1 MLEFH
6 LLRPEQMKSDG
17 RANNFEAF
25 ISSFK
30 CNIANKVQDP
40 SLKLSYLIQHC
51 SGDAKK
57 LIKDCVLLPTEIA
70 YDTALSKLEKRLVK
84 VI

>member
-1 MLEFH
+1 
-6 LLRPEQMKSDG
+6 MKFDG
-17 RANNFEAF
+17 SAKNFQAF

-40 SLKLSYLIQHC
+40 SLKLTYLIQHC

-57 LIKDCVLLPTEIA
+57 LVKDCVLLPTETA
-70 YDTALSKLEKRLVK
+70 YDTALSKLEKRSSHCS
-84 VI
+84 IIY